1 MPANIFDGSQLIV
14 SWNRHEQ
21 GLMKAHLMKCAYN
34 DNDINCFGDFSE
46 VFELHR
52 MLKRHGILKTTY
64 NYQNIGPD
72 KLQNLVNDIK
82 KVIKENLKEYSNS
95 NKWWYWINND
105 EETKFLTS
113 FAMAIQDTKKRQ
125 TYFPGHKCKV
135 LQDSDG
141 VEKMYFGDVEHNHYI
156 SIPKLQ
162 LFTLATQLSRIGIN
176 CKTTAQFSDN
186 MRDPITNNE
195 KSMPKKTITLI
206 DTNNFLELYPGFNG
220 VETFTRANFSS
231 LNIGMNN
238 GVSYYT
244 QLYQKL
250 FDFAL
255 KKMCED
261 CISGKKL
268 KLPEFTIPLGG
279 AWGTELANY
288 IFEALNGVLG
298 KVYDRHFNKRK
309 LCYKDLIKIN
319 FIDAQDRDGNGNIRN
334 IKLLEYL
341 AQNQR
346 NPEKTKNL
354 YESQLDIYDYKK
366 HKSLFADNS
375 REQYVIMAGD
385 HCAFLGNE
393 ALYNG
398 LIGDTRCLVNRRNQ
412 VQYNENP
419 GQYNNSSMEGFNMKT
434 DFHKFYGQGYGD
446 FYANGKKCKFND
458 INGAWISNPNLLSMP
473 KEYILYMNYHDKMV
487 GIDEKQGTSIEIDN
501 KPVSNNIKTVKKNR
515 IIIR

>member
-21 GLMKAHLMKCAYN
+21 GLMKAHLMRCAYN
-34 DNDINCFGDFSE
+34 DNDINCFGDFLE
-46 VFELHR
+46 VSQLHQ
-52 MLKRHGILKTTY
+52 MLARHGVLQQRNY
-64 NYQNIGPD
+64 NDTNFQ
-72 KLQNLVNDIK
+72 QLVNDIK
-82 KVIKENLKEYSNS
+82 KVIKGNLKAYSN
-95 NKWWYWINND
+95 NYNWYWINND

-113 FAMAIQDTKKRQ
+113 FAMAIQDTKKRD
-125 TYFPGHKCKV
+125 TFFPTQIEIKSAN
-135 LQDSDG
+135 QNDG
-141 VEKMYFGDVEHNHYI
+141 IERICFNKSSCI

-186 MRDPITNNE
+186 MRNPITNNE

-206 DTNNFLELYPGFNG
+206 DTNNFLELYPSFNG
-220 VETFTRANFSS
+220 VKTALRSNFSG
-231 LNIGMNN
+231 LNIGMD

-268 KLPEFTIPLGG
+268 KLPEFTIPLGA

-298 KVYDRHFNKRK
+298 RVYDRSFNKRK

-319 FIDAQDRDGNGNIRN
+319 FIDAKDDNSN

-341 AQNQR
+341 ERNKN
-346 NPEKTKNL
+346 NPEKIKNL
-354 YESQLDIYDYKK
+354 YKSQLDICDYKQK
-366 HKSLFADNS
+366 QPLFADNS

-398 LIGDTRCLVNRRNQ
+398 LNGGTRCTMVFRNQ
-412 VQYNENP
+412 GN
-419 GQYNNSSMEGFNMKT
+419 YNNSSMEGFNMKT
-434 DFHKFYGQGYGD
+434 DFHKFYGQGYDD

-458 INGAWISNPNLLSMP
+458 INGAWISNPKLLGMP
-473 KEYILYMNYHDKMV
+473 TKYILHMNYNDKMV
-487 GIDEKQGTSIEIDN
+487 EVDEKRNIFQEIN
-501 KPVSNNIKTVKKNR
+501 NRPVSNNIKTVKKNR
-515 IIIR
+515 VIIR

>member
-1 MPANIFDGSQLIV
+1 MPGNALDGSKLIV
-14 SWNRHEQ
+14 SWNRYEQ
-21 GLMKAHLMKCAYN
+21 GLMKAHLMKCAYW
-34 DNDINCFGDFSE
+34 NDINCFGDFSE

-64 NYQNIGPD
+64 NYDEIRSNQLP
-72 KLQNLVNDIK
+72 NLVNDIK

-105 EETKFLTS
+105 KETKFLTS
-113 FAMAIQDTKKRQ
+113 FAMAIQDTKKRD
-125 TYFPGHKCKV
+125 TFFPS
-135 LQDSDG
+135 QIEIASANQNDG
-141 VEKMYFGDVEHNHYI
+141 IERICFNKNSYI

-176 CKTTAQFSDN
+176 CKTTAQFSNN
-186 MRDPITNNE
+186 MRDPITNDERNI
-195 KSMPKKTITLI
+195 PKKTITLI
-206 DTNNFLELYPGFNG
+206 DTNNFLELYNNFNG
-220 VETFTRANFSS
+220 VKTPLRSNFSS
-231 LNIGMNN
+231 LNIGMD

-268 KLPEFTIPLGG
+268 KLPEFTIPLGA

-298 KVYDRHFNKRK
+298 KVYNRPFNKRK

-319 FIDAQDRDGNGNIRN
+319 FIDARDKNSNS

-341 AQNQR
+341 AQNQS

-354 YESQLDIYDYKK
+354 CESQLDICDYTQKK
-366 HKSLFADNS
+366 HLFADNS

-393 ALYNG
+393 ALRNG
-398 LIGDTRCLVNRRNQ
+398 LIGGTRCTTVFNNQ
-412 VQYNENP
+412 GTTVFNNQGN
-419 GQYNNSSMEGFNMKT
+419 YNNSSMEGFNMKT
-434 DFHKFYGQGYGD
+434 DFHKFYGQGYDDDTGI
-446 FYANGKKCKFND
+446 NSTKCGFDQN
-458 INGAWISNPNLLSMP
+458 NGAWISNPEKLNMP
-473 KEYILYMNYHDKMV
+473 TKYILHMNYQQDKMV
-487 GIDEKQGTSIEIDN
+487 EVDEKQNIFQEIN
-501 KPVSNNIKTVKKNR
+501 NRPVSNNIKTVKKNR

>member
-21 GLMKAHLMKCAYN
+21 GLMKAHLMRCAYN
-34 DNDINCFGDFSE
+34 DNDINCFGDFWE
-46 VFELHR
+46 VCQLHQ

-64 NYQNIGPD
+64 NYNEIQSNQLP
-72 KLQNLVNDIK
+72 NLVSDIK
-82 KVIKENLKEYSNS
+82 KVIKENLKEYPKRQSID
-95 NKWWYWINND
+95 KWYWINND

-113 FAMAIQDTKKRQ
+113 FAMAIQDTKKRD
-125 TYFPGHKCKV
+125 TFFPTQITIKNAN
-135 LQDSDG
+135 QNDG
-141 VEKMYFGDVEHNHYI
+141 IERICFNNGFNNIYI

-176 CKTTAQFSDN
+176 CKTTAQFSNN
-186 MRDPITNNE
+186 MRDPITNDE
-195 KSMPKKTITLI
+195 KKMPKKTITLI
-206 DTNNFLELYPGFNG
+206 DTNNFLELYPSFNG
-220 VETFTRANFSS
+220 VKTALRSNFNG
-231 LNIGMNN
+231 LNIGMN

-268 KLPEFTIPLGG
+268 KLPEFTIPLGA

-298 KVYDRHFNKRK
+298 RVYDRPFNKRK

-319 FIDAQDRDGNGNIRN
+319 FIDAKEDNGN

-341 AQNQR
+341 ALNQQ

-354 YESQLDIYDYKK
+354 YKSQLDICDYKQK
-366 HKSLFADNS
+366 NPLFADNS

-393 ALYNG
+393 ALENG
-398 LIGDTRCLVNRRNQ
+398 LKNGTECTVINGNYCNN
-412 VQYNENP
+412 NGN
-419 GQYNNSSMEGFNMKT
+419 YNNSSMEGFNMKT
-434 DFHKFYGQGYGD
+434 DFHKFYGQGYSDDTGIT
-446 FYANGKKCKFND
+446 GTKCGFNLN
-458 INGAWISNPNLLSMP
+458 NGAWISNPARLNMP
-473 KEYILYMNYHDKMV
+473 TKYILHMNYQQDKMV
-487 GIDEKQGTSIEIDN
+487 EVDEKLNIFKEIDN
-501 KPVSNNIKTVKKNR
+501 RPVSNNIKTVKKNR
-515 IIIR
+515 VIIR